1 MDYRMYTVYLYIS
14 FIAVAV
20 LRKNFTKLCHCLPH
34 NYKITISRIGQTA
47 ILPEGLMPHLAKMP
61 TLEVVNCQILA
72 GMIAP
77 LQTEVHLIGFCDW
90 VKRLVDDGE
99 PKTFIDNLKSGR

>member
-1 MDYRMYTVYLYIS
+1 
-14 FIAVAV
+14 
-20 LRKNFTKLCHCLPH
+20 
-34 NYKITISRIGQTA
+34 
-47 ILPEGLMPHLAKMP
+47 MP
-61 TLEVVNCQILA
+61 TLELVNCQILA

-99 PKTFIDNLKSGR
+99 PKTFIDNLKSGRL